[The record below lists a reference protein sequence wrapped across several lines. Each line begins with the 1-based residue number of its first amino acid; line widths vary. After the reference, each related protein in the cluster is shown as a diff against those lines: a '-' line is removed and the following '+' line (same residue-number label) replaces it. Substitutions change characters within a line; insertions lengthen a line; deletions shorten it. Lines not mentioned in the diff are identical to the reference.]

1 MDLKQTFLVH
11 GEFISRFFMKK
22 IFILLISILIF
33 SSAVFADTNNTV
45 SIDDEV
51 YSVIMSCENKGLCS
65 PVRASRP
72 WTEKYILS
80 KLNESLESLTDSNDD
95 RNSFSY
101 KTILSVLKYQI
112 SRFER
117 TEGLDIKNL
126 SFRYENKDEEAP
138 ITFNFNDSL
147 DGNFGT
153 GIYEKARTNAL
164 SYEFYNNFNF
174 FGNFGKSLS
183 YGVNAFV
190 GFAEMPLE
198 NMGSYTVIDKYIEP
212 SHDINEK
219 ITTYKNNAYT
229 PYSYTKKWDGSAYD
243 LEDLGA
249 NGLRGWPFGKSL
261 VFGMK
266 GEISASLLKDH
277 VEIVYGRNLREWGGM
292 DEGASLSL
300 NSQARPFMAIETKFH
315 LFDWLSLSTLTGS
328 LEMPNQ
334 EFINGIAEDGD
345 HFQNNFSLS
354 LVELNF
360 KYVHFDFGSGT
371 IWPKRSEL
379 GYLFPLI
386 DNVVYQN
393 NIGDRD
399 NLSFSGN
406 LKFRYPGIGSVWL
419 SGYIDELSY
428 FKLNVFTKMRNMTA
442 YQAGAKFELPF
453 LPFGNISFRY
463 TKVNSYCYTHPS
475 LNTGWYAYGN
485 YTGNTT
491 ALCTSYTNNG
501 YSLGYYLPPNSDEFL
516 IKASTLVNQWT
527 NIFLQYQL
535 IRHGVDFGD
544 KQLKGGSLYSELW
557 YDHSNLEKPKK
568 FLKDG
573 CYEWTN
579 VVSAGTDVNC
589 RQFFGVPATLNFK
602 ASVLFTH
609 YTDTGLN
616 PGEIASSYSKI
627 ETEDYAKYAGFL
639 VSLGVKMFVK

>member
-1 MDLKQTFLVH
+1 
-11 GEFISRFFMKK
+11 MKK
-22 IFILLISILIF
+22 IYILLISIFVF
-33 SSAVFADTNNTV
+33 SSSVFADTNNSV
-45 SIDDEV
+45 SVDDEV
-51 YSVIMSCENKGLCS
+51 YSVILSCENKGLCS

-80 KLNESLESLTDSNDD
+80 KLNECLETLTDSNDD

-101 KTILSVLKYQI
+101 KTTLAVLNYQI
-112 SRFER
+112 SRFNR

-126 SFRYENKDEEAP
+126 SFRYENKDEDVP
-138 ITFNFNDSL
+138 VTFNFNDSL

-153 GIYEKARTNAL
+153 GIYEKARSDAF

-174 FGNFGKSLS
+174 FGDMGKSIS
-183 YGVNAFV
+183 YGINAFV
-190 GFAEMPLE
+190 GFSEMPLE
-198 NMGSYTVIDKYIEP
+198 NMGEYTVIDHFEEPYNGIE
-212 SHDINEK
+212 EK
-219 ITTYKNNAYT
+219 ITTYKNNAYA

-243 LEDLGA
+243 LTDLGA
-249 NGLRGWPFGKSL
+249 NGLRGWAFGQSL

-300 NSQARPFMAIETKFH
+300 NSRARPFMAIETKFH
-315 LFDWLSLSTLTGS
+315 LFDWLSLSCLTGS

-334 EFINGIAEDGD
+334 EFTASWANGD
-345 HFQNNFSLS
+345 HFQNNFTLS
-354 LVELNF
+354 LVEFNF

-399 NLSFSGN
+399 NLSFSGS
-406 LKFRYPGIGSVWL
+406 LKFRYPGIGSLWF

-428 FKLNVFTKMRNMTA
+428 FKLDVFTKMRNMTA
-442 YQAGAKFELPF
+442 YQGGAKIELPF
-453 LPFGNISFRY
+453 LPFGNLSFRY

-485 YTGNTT
+485 YTGNTS
-491 ALCTSYTNNG
+491 ALSTSYTNNG
-501 YSLGYYLPPNSDEFL
+501 YPLGYYLAPNSDEFL
-516 IKASTLVNQWT
+516 VRASTYANQWT
-527 NIFLQYQL
+527 NVFLQYQL
-535 IRHGVDFGD
+535 IRHGVDFGS
-544 KQLKGGSLYSELW
+544 KQIKGGSYYSELW
-557 YDHSNLEKPKK
+557 YNHSNLEKEKR

-579 VVSAGTDVNC
+579 VISAGTDVDC
-589 RQFFGVPATLNFK
+589 RQFFGIPATLNFN
-602 ASVLFTH
+602 AAVLLTH
-609 YTDTGLN
+609 YTDTGL
-616 PGEIASSYSKI
+616 PAGEVTNSYSKI
-627 ETEDYAKYAGFL
+627 ETDEYAKYAGFL
-639 VSLGVKMFVK
+639 VSLGVKLFVK